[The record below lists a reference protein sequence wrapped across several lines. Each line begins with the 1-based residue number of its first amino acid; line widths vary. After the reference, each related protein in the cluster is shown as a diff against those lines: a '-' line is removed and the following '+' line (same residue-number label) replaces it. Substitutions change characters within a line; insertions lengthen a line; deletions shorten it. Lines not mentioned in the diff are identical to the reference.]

1 MNKKT
6 VRDIEVKGK
15 KVLVRC
21 DFNVPQDENGV
32 ITDNRR
38 IVSALDTIKYLL
50 ENNAKV
56 ILCSHLGRPKG
67 EFKKEFSLAPIAAEL
82 SKLLGKEVKLAKDV
96 IGEDAQALVDNI
108 AEGEVVLLENVRFHR
123 EETDNE
129 PEFAKKLASFA
140 EVFVNDA
147 FGTAHRAHASTAGV
161 ADYLPAVSGFLI
173 EKELNFMGDAL
184 NNPERPFMAIL
195 GGRKVSDKIG
205 VIEALLEKVDTL
217 MIGGAMAYTFFKA
230 MGYGVG
236 DSICELDKLDLAKE
250 LMEKAKQKG
259 VKLMLPVDTRI
270 GKEFKADTESKVV
283 AYTEIPDGWEGFDI
297 GDETIK
303 MYVEELSKAKTVVW
317 NGPVGLFEFD
327 QFAVGTNSIAKALAD
342 IDSVKII
349 GGGDSAAA
357 VEKAGLRVVNLT
369 LEPIA
374 AIQVAIP
381 EKFRLLNIALVDVGA
396 GTSDISITKGGS
408 IIAYGMIPMAG
419 DILTEE
425 LVGLHLV
432 DFATAE
438 QIKMDAT
445 LKKKTINY
453 KDIMGLTQRT
463 TPEEIQQELH
473 SLVESMTKQVADKIK
488 ELNGGKSVS
497 AVFVVGGGGKVEG
510 YTDCLAN
517 HLGIPSERVAL
528 RGEEVL
534 GFVRFLQEDIKK
546 DPMLVTPIGICLNYY
561 EDKNNFIFVTVN
573 GESVKLYDN
582 NRLTVM
588 DAALQN
594 GFPNEKLFP
603 QRGKELNFT
612 LNGTK
617 RMVRGEAGEAAEIT
631 VNGKPAAVNSSIE
644 PNARIEIKPST
655 MGKPASYEV
664 RQLPEYRSTIKFIVN
679 KKQIT
684 CPKFIE
690 ANGELVSEY
699 YNIQE
704 GDELKLLSYYT
715 LEMLLEFMDL
725 PFTNNIYVNNRKAS
739 RQEKVYENFT
749 VEWSLEPETFQE
761 DMAELEELT
770 EEILEEKPVEQEKEV
785 VVTPAPKP
793 VMEVRLI
800 VNGKPVVLRGKS
812 SYLFVDILDFYP
824 FDVSVA
830 HGETVVMQI
839 NGEKAEFTT
848 KVNTGDIIDLYWK

>member
-1 MNKKT
+1 MANPEQLVFGLDIGTRSVVGTVGYKKNINDFTVVAQAVKVHDTRAMMDGQIHDINRVAETISYVKQNLEKQIGKKLEEVCIAAAGRVLKT
-6 VRDIEVKGK
+6 VTV
-15 KVLVRC
+15 
-21 DFNVPQDENGV
+21 
-32 ITDNRR
+32 
-38 IVSALDTIKYLL
+38 
-50 ENNAKV
+50 
-56 ILCSHLGRPKG
+56 H
-67 EFKKEFSLAPIAAEL
+67 
-82 SKLLGKEVKLAKDV
+82 
-96 IGEDAQALVDNI
+96 
-108 AEGEVVLLENVRFHR
+108 
-123 EETDNE
+123 
-129 PEFAKKLASFA
+129 
-140 EVFVNDA
+140 
-147 FGTAHRAHASTAGV
+147 
-161 ADYLPAVSGFLI
+161 
-173 EKELNFMGDAL
+173 
-184 NNPERPFMAIL
+184 
-195 GGRKVSDKIG
+195 
-205 VIEALLEKVDTL
+205 VDTEFPQEIIVDTEIIRTL
-217 MIGGAMAYTFFKA
+217 
-230 MGYGVG
+230 
-236 DSICELDKLDLAKE
+236 E
-250 LMEKAKQKG
+250 LMGVESAYQKMKQEEG
-259 VKLMLPVDTRI
+259 TDDTNYYC
-270 GKEFKADTESKVV
+270 V
-283 AYTEIPDGWEGFDI
+283 AYTVMKYYLNDFPISNLEDHKANKIAADVLATFLP
-297 GDETIK
+297 
-303 MYVEELSKAKTVVW
+303 EEVIS
-317 NGPVGLFEFD
+317 GLY
-327 QFAVGTNSIAKALAD
+327 T
-342 IDSVKII
+342 
-349 GGGDSAAA
+349 A
-357 VEKAGLRVVNLT
+357 VEKAGLRVANLT

-396 GTSDISITKGGS
+396 GTSDISITKAGS

-463 TPEEIQQELH
+463 TPEEIQQELQP
-473 SLVESMTKQVADKIK
+473 LVESMTKQVADKIK

-510 YTDCLAN
+510 YTESLAN

-546 DPMLVTPIGICLNYY
+546 DPMLVTPIGICLHYY

-612 LNGTK
+612 LNGAK

-679 KKQIT
+679 KKQVT

-699 YNIQE
+699 YSIQE

-739 RQEKVYENFT
+739 KQEKVYENFT

-761 DMAELEELT
+761 EWTVEPEEST
-770 EEILEEKPVEQEKEV
+770 EEIVEEKSVEQEKEV
-785 VVTPAPKP
+785 VVAPEPKP

-812 SYLFVDILDFYP
+812 SYVFVDILDFYP
-824 FDVSVA
+824 FDVTVA

-839 NGEKAEFTT
+839 NGERAEFTT

>member
-1 MNKKT
+1 MANPEQLVFGLDIGTRSVVGTVGYKKNINDFTVVAQAVKVHDTRAMMDGQIHDINRVAETISYVKQNLEKQIGKKLEEVCIAAAGRVLKT
-6 VRDIEVKGK
+6 VTV
-15 KVLVRC
+15 
-21 DFNVPQDENGV
+21 
-32 ITDNRR
+32 
-38 IVSALDTIKYLL
+38 
-50 ENNAKV
+50 
-56 ILCSHLGRPKG
+56 H
-67 EFKKEFSLAPIAAEL
+67 
-82 SKLLGKEVKLAKDV
+82 
-96 IGEDAQALVDNI
+96 
-108 AEGEVVLLENVRFHR
+108 
-123 EETDNE
+123 
-129 PEFAKKLASFA
+129 
-140 EVFVNDA
+140 
-147 FGTAHRAHASTAGV
+147 
-161 ADYLPAVSGFLI
+161 
-173 EKELNFMGDAL
+173 
-184 NNPERPFMAIL
+184 
-195 GGRKVSDKIG
+195 
-205 VIEALLEKVDTL
+205 VDTEFPQEIIVDTEIIRTL
-217 MIGGAMAYTFFKA
+217 
-230 MGYGVG
+230 
-236 DSICELDKLDLAKE
+236 E
-250 LMEKAKQKG
+250 LMGVESAYQKMKQEEG
-259 VKLMLPVDTRI
+259 TDDTNYYC
-270 GKEFKADTESKVV
+270 V
-283 AYTEIPDGWEGFDI
+283 AYTVMKYYLNDFPISNLEDHKANKIAADVLATFLP
-297 GDETIK
+297 
-303 MYVEELSKAKTVVW
+303 EEVIS
-317 NGPVGLFEFD
+317 GLY
-327 QFAVGTNSIAKALAD
+327 T
-342 IDSVKII
+342 
-349 GGGDSAAA
+349 A
-357 VEKAGLRVVNLT
+357 VEKAGLRVANLT

-396 GTSDISITKGGS
+396 GTSDISITKAGS

-463 TPEEIQQELH
+463 TPEEIQQELQP
-473 SLVESMTKQVADKIK
+473 LVESMTKQVADKIK

-510 YTDCLAN
+510 YTESLAN

-546 DPMLVTPIGICLNYY
+546 DPMLVTPIGICLHYY

-612 LNGTK
+612 LNGAK

-655 MGKPASYEV
+655 IGKPASYEV

-679 KKQIT
+679 KKQVT

-699 YNIQE
+699 YSIQE

-715 LEMLLEFMDL
+715 LEMLLEFMDF

-739 RQEKVYENFT
+739 KQEKVYENFT
-749 VEWSLEPETFQE
+749 VEWSLEPETLQE
-761 DMAELEELT
+761 EEWTVEPEEIT
-770 EEILEEKPVEQEKEV
+770 EEIVEEKPVKQEKEV
-785 VVTPAPKP
+785 VVASNP

-812 SYLFVDILDFYP
+812 SYVFVDILDFYP
-824 FDVSVA
+824 FDVTVA
-830 HGETVVMQI
+830 HGETVVMKI
-839 NGEKAEFTT
+839 NGERAEFTT